1 MKTTATKLTVRLFFS
16 RLKDVPGLAWRH
28 LTAPPCLSYQQQLI
42 RYMGDNFIS
51 WADMHFS
58 NEDRRTE
65 SISLKELYGKFLESY
80 PEHSKYT
87 PPSAFRYKIKKYCE
101 WKGFNFKPLFFDA
114 KLGRAFSYEDITK
127 EYQQNNIVNVIT
139 E

>member
-1 MKTTATKLTVRLFFS
+1 MKTKETKLTVRVFMS
-16 RLKDVPGLAWRH
+16 RLTEVPGLVWRH
-28 LTAPPCLSYQQQLI
+28 LTATPCLSYQQQLI
-42 RYMGDNFIS
+42 QYMGENFIS

-65 SISLKELYGKFLESY
+65 RISLKELYGMFLESY

-87 PPSAFRYKIKKYCE
+87 SPSTFSHKIKRYCE

-127 EYQQNNIVNVIT
+127 VYQIKRTSI
-139 E
+139 